1 MGRGGALVQR
11 TGRLSGCAP
20 VKTGRLAS
28 LTSLLR
34 ACSARQE
41 AQACC
46 PSMRL
51 CCAPRTALVSTSL
64 LPARPGDHVARCPTR
79 SPAVRADGVVRGH
92 RSGLL
97 TTADYNNL
105 CQCETL
111 DDIKLNLVRPAPRAE
126 RTPAAAGRLSPVLSR
141 RRLTAACA
149 RPRRR
154 ARTMGHTWRTSPRL
168 CTRPPSWTAAQR
180 SWSTTGIRCAP
191 TCAPC
196 LRPRRPA
203 GLPHRCRVPTPTR
216 AQAAVSGCQAAEP
229 LGEFMDYCTYG
240 HMIDNVVLIVT
251 GTLHERDVHVR
262 TRASPGLH
270 AAQLTAAR
278 TQQPCLQTGGRA
290 RLRACVAVN
299 VRLSLI
305 RWEAGRQQCVGASA
319 RPDVCKAGRK
329 FCQSGTLP
337 LTVPR
342 PPPPRAGA
350 AGEVQPAGHV

>member
-1 MGRGGALVQR
+1 VGRGGALVQR

-111 DDIKLNLVRPAPRAE
+111 DDIKLNLVRRAPRAE
-126 RTPAAAGRLSPVLSR
+126 RAPAAAGRLPPAPSR
-141 RRLTAACA
+141 RPLTAARA

-154 ARTMGHTWRTSPRL
+154 APTMGRTWRTSPRR

-196 LRPRRPA
+196 LCPRRPA
-203 GLPHRCRVPTPTR
+203 GLPHSCRVPTSPR
-216 AQAAVSGCQAAEP
+216 AQAAVSGRQAAEP

-262 TRASPGLH
+262 MRASPGLP

-290 RLRACVAVN
+290 RLRAYVAVKCAC
-299 VRLSLI
+299 L
-305 RWEAGRQQCVGASA
+305 
-319 RPDVCKAGRK
+319 
-329 FCQSGTLP
+329 
-337 LTVPR
+337 
-342 PPPPRAGA
+342 
-350 AGEVQPAGHV
+350 